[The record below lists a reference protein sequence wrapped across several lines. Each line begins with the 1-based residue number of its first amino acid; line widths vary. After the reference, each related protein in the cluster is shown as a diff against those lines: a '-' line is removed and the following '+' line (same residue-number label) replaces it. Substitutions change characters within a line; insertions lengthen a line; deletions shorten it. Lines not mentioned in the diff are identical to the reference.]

1 MKKITL
7 CAIALMASATS
18 FAQTT
23 LWNGEENLI
32 NDEYHIASFWKDG
45 TPELV
50 ENPEK
55 DGINTSA
62 HCIKFTMTNDN
73 KVVKLP
79 FKDWIQPSM
88 NGSKRISLMIK
99 KAGENVDVKEDVMV
113 ELSDPTNGG
122 EGYWKK
128 QVVEYTG
135 GGKWQKL
142 VFDYT
147 ANGDFDYP
155 GVMTITAQNGIVFNN
170 HDVYIDNIVIED
182 APRINGQLLYKYNGM
197 ISGNVTL
204 TGAWMKVSSTKADG
218 LLEENTYDD
227 YVEFNS
233 KADATL
239 TSVDLREA
247 QASDV
252 DVNQFFYK
260 NPNTIVYAKE
270 AYNHANVV
278 AKQKFTNANNE
289 EVTDLYAK
297 NGLVLADV
305 DANANAYAFSC
316 PYAFTAAN
324 VKLTRTVR
332 EGINSFVLPFYVGA
346 SDLGAEALATFNKNK
361 EADGKSVF
369 FTKFDHADANVPFIT
384 VGLKDAAENKEFTF
398 FGNQKL
404 VEATPASFDGA
415 FKGVY
420 APQSAENLYGI
431 DADGKLHKGGASATI
446 NAFHAYYQPAA
457 NASVPAKIS
466 FDGEATGINAV
477 TTTSTSANGAVYD
490 LSGRRVAAN
499 LAAAKLAKGIYVVN
513 GKKVAVK

>member
-1 MKKITL
+1 MNKITL
-7 CAIALMASATS
+7 IALALMASATS

-23 LWNGEENLI
+23 LWNGEEENLK

-45 TPELV
+45 APELV
-50 ENPEK
+50 DNPEK

-73 KVVKLP
+73 KIKMVKLP
-79 FKDWIQPSM
+79 FGEWFKESM

-99 KAGENVDVKEDVMV
+99 KDVNENVMV

-128 QVVEYTG
+128 QVVYYTG
-135 GGKWQKL
+135 EGKWQKL

-155 GVMTITAQNGIVFNN
+155 GVMTITAQTGNVYAEQ
-170 HDVYIDNIVIED
+170 DVYIDNIVIED
-182 APRINGQLLYKYNGM
+182 APRINGKLISEYNGK

-204 TGAWMKVSSTKADG
+204 TGAWMKGSSIKADG
-218 LLEENTYDD
+218 LWKENAYND
-227 YVEFNS
+227 YEDFYKV
-233 KADATL
+233 ADGI
-239 TSVDLREA
+239 TSVDLRDA

-252 DVNQFFYK
+252 DVNQFFK
-260 NPNTIVYAKE
+260 NPNTIVYAKDT
-270 AYNHANVV
+270 YGDHNNVV
-278 AKQKFTNANNE
+278 VDGKASK
-289 EVTDLYAK
+289 
-297 NGLVLADV
+297 LVLTDA
-305 DANANAYAFSC
+305 DANANAIAFSC
-316 PYAFTAAN
+316 PEPFTAAK
-324 VKLTRTVR
+324 VSLTRTVR
-332 EGINSFVLPFYVGA
+332 NGINSFVLPFYVGA
-346 SDLGAEALATFNKNK
+346 SDLGADALATFKN
-361 EADGKSVF
+361 ADDKSIL
-369 FTKFDHADANVPFIT
+369 FTKVDHVDANVPFIT

-398 FGNQKL
+398 NNNPKY
-404 VEATPASFDGA
+404 VEPIPEYFNKDN

-420 APQSAENLYGI
+420 ASQSATGFYGI
-431 DADGKLHKGGASATI
+431 DAEGRLHKGGDGATI
-446 NAFHAYYQPAA
+446 NAFHAYYQGAEA
-457 NASVPAKIS
+457 PAKIS
-466 FDGEATGINAV
+466 FEGETTGIDAV

>member
-23 LWNGEENLI
+23 LWNGEEEYLK

-50 ENPEK
+50 DNPEK

-62 HCIKFTMTNDN
+62 HCIKFKMTNEN
-73 KVVKLP
+73 NVVKLP
-79 FKDWIQPSM
+79 FGEWFKGSM
-88 NGSKRISLMIK
+88 NGSKRISLMIRK
-99 KAGENVDVKEDVMV
+99 SVKENVKV
-113 ELSDPTNGG
+113 ELSDPTK
-122 EGYWKK
+122 EGIDRYWKK
-128 QVVEYTG
+128 QAVEYTG
-135 GGKWQKL
+135 DGHWQKL
-142 VFDYT
+142 VFDYST
-147 ANGDFDYP
+147 NGDFDYP
-155 GVMTITAQNGIVFNN
+155 GVMTITAQTGEVTGEQEVF
-170 HDVYIDNIVIED
+170 IDNIVIED
-182 APRINGQLLYKYNGM
+182 APRINGQLFSYYNAENKLT
-197 ISGNVTL
+197 GNVKL
-204 TGAWMKVSSTKADG
+204 TGAWMKGKSINADG
-218 LLEENTYDD
+218 DWKENTYND
-227 YVEFNS
+227 YEYFYGH
-233 KADATL
+233 ADGI
-239 TSVDLREA
+239 TSVDLRDA

-252 DVNQFFYK
+252 DVNQFFK
-260 NPNTIVYAKE
+260 NPNTIVYAKDT
-270 AYNHANVV
+270 YGDHVNVV
-278 AKQKFTNANNE
+278 VDGKASK
-289 EVTDLYAK
+289 
-297 NGLVLADV
+297 LVLSDA
-305 DANANAYAFSC
+305 DANAIAFSC
-316 PYAFTAAN
+316 PEPFTAAN

-361 EADGKSVF
+361 EADGNSVF
-369 FTKFDHADANVPFIT
+369 FTKVDHVDANIPFIT
-384 VGLKDAAENKEFTF
+384 VKLTNAAENKVFDF

-404 VEATPASFDGA
+404 VKATTTVSFDDA

-420 APQSAENLYGI
+420 TPQSAKDLYGI
-431 DADGKLHKGGASATI
+431 DGNGNLHKGGASATI
-446 NAFHAYYQPAA
+446 NAFHAYYQPAGGTTT
-457 NASVPAKIS
+457 SAKIS

>member
-18 FAQTT
+18 FAQTI
-23 LWNGEENLI
+23 LWNGEEENLK

-50 ENPEK
+50 DNPEK

-73 KVVKLP
+73 KIKMVKLP
-79 FKDWIQPSM
+79 FGEWFKESM

-99 KAGENVDVKEDVMV
+99 KDVNENVMV

-128 QVVEYTG
+128 QVVYYTG
-135 GGKWQKL
+135 EGKWQKL

-155 GVMTITAQNGIVFNN
+155 GVMTITAQTGNVYAEQ
-170 HDVYIDNIVIED
+170 DVYIDNIVIED
-182 APRINGQLLYKYNGM
+182 APKINGKLLSEYNDEIK

-204 TGAWMKVSSTKADG
+204 TGAWMKGSSTKADG
-218 LLEENTYDD
+218 LWKENEYND
-227 YVEFNS
+227 YEDFYKV
-233 KADATL
+233 ADGI
-239 TSVDLREA
+239 TSVDLRDA
-247 QASDV
+247 QASNV
-252 DVNQFFYK
+252 DVNQFFK
-260 NPNTIVYAKE
+260 NPNTIVYAKDTYE
-270 AYNHANVV
+270 DHDNVV
-278 AKQKFTNANNE
+278 VDGKASK
-289 EVTDLYAK
+289 
-297 NGLVLADV
+297 LVLTDV
-305 DANANAYAFSC
+305 DANANAIAFSC
-316 PYAFTAAN
+316 PEAFTAAK
-324 VKLTRTVR
+324 VSLTRKVR
-332 EGINSFVLPFYVGA
+332 NGINSFVLPFYVGA
-346 SDLGAEALATFNKNK
+346 SDLGAEALATFK
-361 EADGKSVF
+361 EADASKVS
-369 FTKFDHADANVPFIT
+369 FTKVDHVDANIPFIT
-384 VGLKDAAENKEFTF
+384 VNLNGTGENKEFTF
-398 FGNQKL
+398 NNNQKF
-404 VEATPASFDGA
+404 VEATTTVSFDKA

-420 APQSAENLYGI
+420 TPQSAKDLYGI
-431 DADGKLHKGGASATI
+431 DGNGNLHKGGASATI
-446 NAFHAYYQPAA
+446 NAFHAYYQPAGGTTT
-457 NASVPAKIS
+457 SAKIS

>member
-23 LWNGEENLI
+23 LWNGEEENLI
-32 NDEYHIASFWKDG
+32 NDDYHIASFWKDG

-50 ENPEK
+50 DNPEM

-62 HCIKFTMTNDN
+62 KCIKFTMTNDN

-99 KAGENVDVKEDVMV
+99 KDGENVDVREDVMV

-155 GVMTITAQNGIVFNN
+155 GVMTITAQKGIVFNN
-170 HDVYIDNIVIED
+170 QDVYIDNIVIED
-182 APRINGQLLYKYNGM
+182 APRINGKLLSDYNDEIK

-218 LLEENTYDD
+218 VLEENTYDD
-227 YVEFNS
+227 YVDFNN

-239 TSVDLREA
+239 ASVDLREA

-252 DVNQFFYK
+252 DVNQFFFK
-260 NPNTIVYAKE
+260 NPNTIVYANE

-278 AKQKFTNANNE
+278 AKQNFTNANNE
-289 EVTDLYAK
+289 EKTDLYAK
-297 NGLVLADV
+297 NGLVLND
-305 DANANAYAFSC
+305 AYAFSC
-316 PYAFTAAN
+316 PYDFTAAN
-324 VKLTRTVR
+324 VKLTRTVQ
-332 EGINSFVLPFYVGA
+332 EDINSFVLPFYVGA
-346 SDLGAEALATFNKNK
+346 SDLGATTLATFK
-361 EADGKSVF
+361 EADASKVS
-369 FTKFDHADANVPFIT
+369 FTKVDHVKANVPFIT
-384 VGLKDAAENKEFTF
+384 VDLKNIPENNEFTF
-398 FGNQKL
+398 FGNPKY
-404 VEATPASFDGA
+404 VEATTTVSFDDA

-420 APQSAENLYGI
+420 AYQSAKDLYGI
-431 DADGKLHKGGASATI
+431 DKNGNLHKGGDGATI
-446 NAFHAYYQPAA
+446 NAFHAYYQGTPA
-457 NASVPAKIS
+457 SAKIS
-466 FDGEATGINAV
+466 FEGETTGINAV

-490 LSGRRVAAN
+490 LSGRRVAAS
-499 LAAAKLAKGIYVVN
+499 LAAAKLAKGIYVVS

>member
-45 TPELV
+45 APELV
-50 ENPEK
+50 DNPEK

-73 KVVKLP
+73 KIKMVKLP
-79 FKDWIQPSM
+79 FGEWFKESM

-99 KAGENVDVKEDVMV
+99 KDVNENVMV

-128 QVVEYTG
+128 QVVYYTG
-135 GGKWQKL
+135 EGKWQKL

-155 GVMTITAQNGIVFNN
+155 GVMTITAQTGNVYAEQ
-170 HDVYIDNIVIED
+170 DVYIDNIVIED
-182 APRINGQLLYKYNGM
+182 APKINGKLLSEYNDEIK

-204 TGAWMKVSSTKADG
+204 TGAWMKGSSTKADG
-218 LLEENTYDD
+218 LWKENEYND
-227 YVEFNS
+227 YEDFYKV
-233 KADATL
+233 ADGI
-239 TSVDLREA
+239 TSVDLRDA
-247 QASDV
+247 QASNV
-252 DVNQFFYK
+252 DVNQFFK
-260 NPNTIVYAKE
+260 NPNTIVYAKDTYE
-270 AYNHANVV
+270 DHDNVV
-278 AKQKFTNANNE
+278 VDGKASK
-289 EVTDLYAK
+289 
-297 NGLVLADV
+297 LVLTDV
-305 DANANAYAFSC
+305 DANANAIAFSC
-316 PYAFTAAN
+316 PEAFTAAK
-324 VKLTRTVR
+324 VSLTRKVR
-332 EGINSFVLPFYVGA
+332 NGINSFVLPFYVGA
-346 SDLGAEALATFNKNK
+346 SDLGAEALATFK
-361 EADGKSVF
+361 EADASKVS
-369 FTKFDHADANVPFIT
+369 FTKVDHVDANIPFIT
-384 VGLKDAAENKEFTF
+384 VNLNGTGENKEFTF
-398 FGNQKL
+398 NNNQKF
-404 VEATPASFDGA
+404 VEATTTVSFDKA

-420 APQSAENLYGI
+420 APRSAKDLYGI
-431 DADGKLHKGGASATI
+431 DKNGYLHKGGDGATI
-446 NAFHAYYQPAA
+446 NAFHAYYQGTPA
-457 NASVPAKIS
+457 SAKIS
-466 FDGEATGINAV
+466 FEGEATGINAV

>member
-23 LWNGEENLI
+23 LWNGEEENLK
-32 NDEYHIASFWKDG
+32 NDDYHIASFWKDG
-45 TPELV
+45 NPELV

-79 FKDWIQPSM
+79 FGEWFKESL
-88 NGSKRISLMIK
+88 NGRKRISLMIRK
-99 KAGENVDVKEDVMV
+99 GVKENVMV

-135 GGKWQKL
+135 DGHWQKL
-142 VFDYT
+142 VFDYST
-147 ANGDFDYP
+147 NENFDYP
-155 GVMTITAQNGIVFNN
+155 GVMTITAQTGEVTGEQEVF
-170 HDVYIDNIVIED
+170 IDNIVIED
-182 APRINGQLLYKYNGM
+182 APRINGKLFSEYNTENKLTGD
-197 ISGNVTL
+197 VKL
-204 TGAWMKVSSTKADG
+204 TGAWMKGKSINADG
-218 LLEENTYDD
+218 DWKENTYND
-227 YVEFNS
+227 YEYFYGQAN
-233 KADATL
+233 DI
-239 TSVDLREA
+239 TSVDLRDA

-252 DVNQFFYK
+252 DVNQFFK
-260 NPNTIVYAKE
+260 NPNTIVYAKDT
-270 AYNHANVV
+270 YGNHDNVV
-278 AKQKFTNANNE
+278 VDGKASK
-289 EVTDLYAK
+289 
-297 NGLVLADV
+297 LVLK
-305 DANANAYAFSC
+305 DANAFSC
-316 PYAFTAAN
+316 PEAFTADK
-324 VKLTRTVR
+324 VTLTRTVR
-332 EGINSFVLPFYVGA
+332 NDINSFVLPFYVGA
-346 SDLGAEALATFNKNK
+346 GDLGATTLATFKK
-361 EADGKSVF
+361 VDDKKIL
-369 FTKFDHADANVPFIT
+369 FTKVDHVKANVPFIT
-384 VGLKDAAENKEFTF
+384 VDLKDAAENKKFTF

-404 VEATPASFDGA
+404 VEATTIASFDGGA

-431 DADGKLHKGGASATI
+431 DAEGKLHKGGASATI
-446 NAFHAYYQPAA
+446 NAFHAYYLPAVGEA
-457 NASVPAKIS
+457 APATIS
-466 FDGEATGINAV
+466 FEGEATGINAV

-490 LSGRRVAAN
+490 LSGRRVAAS

>member
-18 FAQTT
+18 FAQTI
-23 LWNGEENLI
+23 LWNGEEENLK

-50 ENPEK
+50 DNPEK

-73 KVVKLP
+73 KIKMVKLP
-79 FKDWIQPSM
+79 FGEWFKESM

-99 KAGENVDVKEDVMV
+99 KDVNENVMV

-128 QVVEYTG
+128 QVVYYTG
-135 GGKWQKL
+135 EGKWQKL

-155 GVMTITAQNGIVFNN
+155 GVMTITAQTGNVYAEQ
-170 HDVYIDNIVIED
+170 DVYIDNIVIED
-182 APRINGQLLYKYNGM
+182 APKINGKLLSEYNDEIK

-204 TGAWMKVSSTKADG
+204 TGAWMKGSSTKADG
-218 LLEENTYDD
+218 LWKENEYND
-227 YVEFNS
+227 YEDFYKV
-233 KADATL
+233 ADGI
-239 TSVDLREA
+239 TSVDLRDA
-247 QASDV
+247 QASNV
-252 DVNQFFYK
+252 DVNQFFK
-260 NPNTIVYAKE
+260 NPNTIVYAKDTYE
-270 AYNHANVV
+270 DHDNVV
-278 AKQKFTNANNE
+278 VDGKASK
-289 EVTDLYAK
+289 
-297 NGLVLADV
+297 LVLTDV
-305 DANANAYAFSC
+305 DANANAIAFSC
-316 PYAFTAAN
+316 PEAFTAAK
-324 VKLTRTVR
+324 VSLTRKVR
-332 EGINSFVLPFYVGA
+332 NGINSFVLPFYVGA
-346 SDLGAEALATFNKNK
+346 SDLGAEALATFK
-361 EADGKSVF
+361 EADASKVS
-369 FTKFDHADANVPFIT
+369 FTKVDHVDANIPFIT
-384 VGLKDAAENKEFTF
+384 VNLNGTGENKEFTF
-398 FGNQKL
+398 NNNQKF
-404 VEATPASFDGA
+404 VEATTTVSFDKA

-420 APQSAENLYGI
+420 APQSAKDLYGI
-431 DADGKLHKGGASATI
+431 DDKGNLHKGGESAKI
-446 NAFHAYYQPAA
+446 NAFHAYYQGAEA
-457 NASVPAKIS
+457 PAKIS
-466 FDGEATGINAV
+466 FEGEATGINAV